1 MKQFRNLLFI
11 STLLLCWVLVSCKTT
26 RVSSSGWSLVWEE
39 NFNQKK
45 SFDPQVW
52 SKIPRGK
59 ADWNNYMTDFD
70 SCFAMRKG
78 KLVLRGIA
86 NQTLP
91 NDTAPYLT
99 GGVYTKGK
107 KAFLDGRIEICAKL
121 NAAKGAWPA
130 IWLLPENAKWPSGGE
145 IDVMER
151 LNDDSIAYQTVHSHY
166 TYTLGIKD
174 HPKSHSTGVIHP
186 DRYNVF
192 AVEMYPDSL
201 SFYVN
206 DIHTFTYPRIQTQ
219 KEGQFPFDQPFYLLI
234 DIHLRI
240 AISIYSHTVTVFVR
254 ISPDSLNIAVTFDIQ
269 GRIPLHF
276 KYGGISISWIGIRKR
291 CRIDNI
297 MAVQVDLNRFTA
309 LHD

>member
-45 SFDPQVW
+45 GFDPQVW

-166 TYTLGIKD
+166 TYTLGIK
-174 HPKSHSTGVIHP
+174 
-186 DRYNVF
+186 
-192 AVEMYPDSL
+192 
-201 SFYVN
+201 
-206 DIHTFTYPRIQTQ
+206 
-219 KEGQFPFDQPFYLLI
+219 
-234 DIHLRI
+234 
-240 AISIYSHTVTVFVR
+240 
-254 ISPDSLNIAVTFDIQ
+254 
-269 GRIPLHF
+269 
-276 KYGGISISWIGIRKR
+276 
-291 CRIDNI
+291 
-297 MAVQVDLNRFTA
+297 
-309 LHD
+309 